1 MGKKEKNTEDKVPPF
16 YVTPI
21 SYSLSKEHTISAI
34 ESLVVISTDFR
45 SLFVYGHADNIDK
58 DNLRSTIES
67 ILDDMV
73 VEQGESVERIGIA
86 KRVITHYMTNVNEL
100 MKLGRNGEGN

>member
-1 MGKKEKNTEDKVPPF
+1 MGKKEQDEEDKFPPF

-34 ESLVVISTDFR
+34 ESLVVVSTDFR
-45 SLFVYGHADNIDK
+45 SLLVYGHADNIDK
-58 DNLRSTIES
+58 DHLRSTIES
-67 ILDDMV
+67 ILADMV
-73 VEQGESVERIGIA
+73 AEQGESVTRIDIV
-86 KRVITHYMTNVNEL
+86 KRVITHYMTNVDEL